1 MNELT
6 ENTFRETD
14 NTSHLVWKST
24 GERLLVKTPIFDVCM
39 RHDASTDG
47 RAGDFVYI
55 DSPQWA
61 SVIPFFTGTDGRPRF
76 VMVKQ
81 FRHGNR
87 MVTYEFPGGIVD
99 DGEKPYDAAI
109 RELREE
115 TGLIAN
121 SVKLIGEVSP
131 NAAFMNNRQYFF
143 LAENMKDGERRN
155 LDENEQIDV
164 VTVPV
169 DEVLSNLGTGSY
181 DNGIM
186 LMAAY
191 YFLRSCGK
199 IVF

>member
-1 MNELT
+1 MDALT
-6 ENTFRETD
+6 EKTFRETD
-14 NTSHLVWKST
+14 NTSHLVWKSA

-47 RAGDFVYI
+47 REGDFVFI

-61 SVIPFFTGTDGRPRF
+61 CVVPFFTGTDGKPRF

-81 FRHGNR
+81 YRHGNC

-99 DGEKPYDAAI
+99 DGEKPYDAAM
-109 RELREE
+109 RELKEE
-115 TGLIAN
+115 TGLSAG
-121 SVKLIGEVSP
+121 SLKLIGEVSP
-131 NAAFMNNRQYFF
+131 NAAIMNNRQYFF
-143 LAENMKDGERRN
+143 LAEDMKDSKSRN

-186 LMAAY
+186 LIAAY
-191 YFLRSCGK
+191 YFLRDKGK
-199 IVF
+199 ICF